1 MRSGHCKR
9 FNKSKRSKNG
19 GTKRVAGCKKKRLD
33 GSRKMVEKRTARGRG
48 RVDEDVVARLRAPV
62 KRLRTPNRAAPAEL
76 EAEVLQAQALA
87 TGDLELEEDEVESE
101 AVEAGEGRDVVTSPR
116 QHDMAIAVL
125 TLRSIGLKET
135 RYRIGTSNGA

>member
-9 FNKSKRSKNG
+9 FSKSKRSKNG
-19 GTKRVAGCKKKRLD
+19 GTKRVAGHKRKRLD

-62 KRLRTPNRAAPAEL
+62 KRLQTPNRAAPAEL
-76 EAEVLQAQALA
+76 EAEVLRAQALA

-135 RYRIGTSNGA
+135 WYRIGTPSGA